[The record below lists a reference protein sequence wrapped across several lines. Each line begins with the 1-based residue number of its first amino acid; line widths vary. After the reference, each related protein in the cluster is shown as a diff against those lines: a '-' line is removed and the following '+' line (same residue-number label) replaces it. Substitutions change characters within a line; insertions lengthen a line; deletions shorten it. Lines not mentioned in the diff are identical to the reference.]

1 MSTIIP
7 GKCEDFD
14 ECSGSATV
22 NSATEYA
29 FNCAANSYCLNTI
42 GSHLC
47 ICNDGF
53 MGNGMDITGGCSDID
68 EWLVSKFHLLFNNT
82 RYLIIPGILRSVD
95 LVFHHHR
102 FDRGILVALQK

>member
-29 FNCAANSYCLNTI
+29 YNCEANSYCLNTI

-68 EWLVSKFHLLFNNT
+68 EWLVSKFNLLSNKGGT
-82 RYLIIPGILRSVD
+82 RFSPATVRCSPSGGRRISPSPVLIGAS
-95 LVFHHHR
+95 
-102 FDRGILVALQK
+102 

>member
-29 FNCAANSYCLNTI
+29 YNCAANSYCLNTI

-68 EWLVSKFHLLFNNT
+68 EWLVSKFNLLCNQGGARFSRVT
-82 RYLIIPGILRSVD
+82 VRCSPFGGPRMSPAPVLIGAS
-95 LVFHHHR
+95 
-102 FDRGILVALQK
+102 

>member
-1 MSTIIP
+1 MSTTTP

-14 ECSGSATV
+14 ECSASATL
-22 NSATEYA
+22 NSATAYA
-29 FNCAANSYCLNTI
+29 YNCAPNSYCLNTI

-68 EWLVSKFHLLFNNT
+68 EWLVSKFF
-82 RYLIIPGILRSVD
+82 LIENIAGARRALPGTAR
-95 LVFHHHR
+95 
-102 FDRGILVALQK
+102 